1 MLPNRDTLQ
10 TLGAAVLLAL
20 ALACGGSSS
29 NSSTATET
37 TATITGNVTYLRV
50 PLATTA
56 GGPTGLVDATVS
68 TNLVSKPAQ
77 GALVRLYQQVD
88 QTKSD
93 GTIVKVW
100 IMAGSA
106 YTDSSG
112 NYSVSAT
119 KGRSTMLELMSTFNG
134 GNSMRASVVAEP
146 AGINS
151 PTLVLGRLQYGLR
164 KAVDGTTSTTS
175 NTPASVHSGAATVNF
190 TVGVNDVWWL
200 VDPGVNLSNAEAP
213 NLASAVLET
222 TISGRTAGQG
232 SGSRILGIGD
242 SIATFLTNYGVATPG
257 GHLDLHYWPGRS
269 EPRGTYIEYN
279 RALFPQAFDASA
291 GTAHFFA
298 SIQGGPT
305 NDDAWDEGVL
315 FPMLSRGV
323 LYATDL
329 SRTFGVA
336 RNPMLPAG
344 AALADLTPT
353 MARIEGFADAMAA
366 NLLKSP
372 YLADT
377 QGTGLAAA
385 LKDVRTFT
393 GSGPYAAPAIRALAW
408 EVILKANSVTSPGTA
423 TQWATINPL
432 ASFRFFFPPAGATN
446 GATDTT
452 ARDTEPI
459 NIYTQLARLQ
469 EAKTSAEP
477 VDLNLLFTSTALT
490 SLTTPFG
497 ITWPRPTTGEYLLFF
512 KDWAADPTGSLSL
525 PAFSMSKAVQVNGAY
540 PNLSTGEVL
549 FGGFTVSADK
559 RCVLTATLS
568 PALPSGA
575 RVDVDLPML
584 ARTFSFTEAGSSTG
598 AIIIPCYTTAPA
610 FHPVRIRLISPDA
623 AQPTTTVTL
632 TLTPSL

>member
-29 NSSTATET
+29 STTVAET
-37 TATITGNVTYLRV
+37 VATITGNVTYLRV
-50 PLATTA
+50 PLATTTA
-56 GGPTGLVDATVS
+56 GVPTGLVDATVAA
-68 TNLVSKPAQ
+68 NLTSKPAQ
-77 GALVRLYQQVD
+77 GTLVRLYQQVD
-88 QTKSD
+88 QTKPD
-93 GTIVKVW
+93 GTIAKVW

-106 YTDSSG
+106 YTDASG
-112 NYSVSAT
+112 NYSISAT
-119 KGRSTMLELMSTFNG
+119 KGRATMVEVLSTFNG
-134 GNSMRASVVAEP
+134 GNSTRVSVVAEP

-151 PTLVLGRLQYGLR
+151 PTLALDRLRYGLR

-175 NTPASVHSGAATVNF
+175 NTPASVLSAAATVNF
-190 TVGVNDVWWL
+190 TVGLNDSWWL

-222 TISGRTAGQG
+222 TVSGRTTGQG
-232 SGSRILGIGD
+232 TGSRVLGIGD
-242 SIATFLTNYGVATPG
+242 SIATLLTNYGATAPG

-269 EPRGTYIEYN
+269 EPRGTYIEYD
-279 RALFPQAFDASA
+279 RSLFPQAYDASA
-291 GTAHFFA
+291 GTSHFFG

-315 FPMLSRGV
+315 FPVLSRGI

-329 SRTFGVA
+329 SRTFGVV
-336 RNPMLPAG
+336 RNPMFPA
-344 AALADLTPT
+344 AAAQADLTPT
-353 MARIEGFADAMAA
+353 MARIEGFAEAMAA

-377 QGTGLAAA
+377 QGTGLVA
-385 LKDVRTFT
+385 LKDVRVFT
-393 GSGPYAAPAIRALAW
+393 GSGPYAAPAIRSLAW

-432 ASFRFFFPPAGATN
+432 ATYRFFFPPAAATN
-446 GATDTT
+446 GATDST
-452 ARDTEPI
+452 ARDSEPI
-459 NIYTQLARLQ
+459 NIYTQLTRLQ
-469 EAKTSAEP
+469 EAKATADP
-477 VDLNLLFTSTALT
+477 VDLGLLFTNTTLT
-490 SLTTPFG
+490 SLATPFG
-497 ITWPRPTTGEYLLFF
+497 ITWPRPTSGEFLLFY
-512 KDWAADPTGSLSL
+512 KDWAADPTGVLAL
-525 PAFSMSKAVQVNGAY
+525 PTFSMTKAVQVNGAY
-540 PNLSTGEVL
+540 PNVSTGEVL

-559 RCVLTATLS
+559 RCVLSVALS

-584 ARTFSFTEAGSSTG
+584 GRTFSFTDTGSNTG
-598 AIIIPCYTTAPA
+598 AIVIPCYTTAPS
-610 FHPVRIRLISPDA
+610 FHPVRVRLISPSA
-623 AQPTTTVTL
+623 AQSTTTVTL

>member
-20 ALACGGSSS
+20 ALACGGSSG
-29 NSSTATET
+29 STTAAET
-37 TATITGNVTYLRV
+37 VATITGNVTYQRV

-56 GGPTGLVDATVS
+56 GVPTGLVDVTVS

-119 KGRSTMLELMSTFNG
+119 KGRSTMIELMSTFNG

-151 PTLVLGRLQYGLR
+151 PTLVLDRLRYGLR
-164 KAVDGTTSTTS
+164 KAVDGTTSTTT
-175 NTPASVHSGAATVNF
+175 NTPASVLSAAATVNF
-190 TVGVNDVWWL
+190 TVGVNDAWWL

-242 SIATFLTNYGVATPG
+242 SIATMVTNYGMATPG

-279 RALFPQAFDASA
+279 RTLFPQAYDASA
-291 GTAHFFA
+291 GASHFFG

-315 FPMLSRGV
+315 FPMLSRAA
-323 LYATDL
+323 LYSTDL

-336 RNPMLPAG
+336 RNPMFPAG
-344 AALADLTPT
+344 AAQADLTPT

-377 QGTGLAAA
+377 QGTTLVSV
-385 LKDVRTFT
+385 KDVRVFA
-393 GSGPYAAPAIRALAW
+393 GSGPYAAPAIRSLAW

-432 ASFRFFFPPAGATN
+432 ASYRFFFPPAGATN

-469 EAKTSAEP
+469 EAKGTTDP
-477 VDLNLLFTSTALT
+477 VDLALLFTNTNLT
-490 SLTTPFG
+490 SLATPFG

-512 KDWAADPTGSLSL
+512 KDWAADPTGVLAL
-525 PAFSMSKAVQVNGAY
+525 PTFSMAKAVQVNGTY

-549 FGGFTVSADK
+549 FGGFTVSVDK
-559 RCVLTATLS
+559 RCVITATLS

-575 RVDVDLPML
+575 RVDLDLPML
-584 ARTFSFTEAGSSTG
+584 GRTFSFSGAGGDTG
-598 AIIIPCYTTAPA
+598 AVVIPCYTTAPA

>member
-20 ALACGGSSS
+20 ALACGGSSGG
-29 NSSTATET
+29 T
-37 TATITGNVTYLRV
+37 TAADTVATLTGNVTYLRV

-56 GGPTGLVDATVS
+56 GVPTGLVDATVGA
-68 TNLVSKPAQ
+68 NLKTLPAQ
-77 GALVRLYQQVD
+77 GALVRIYQQID
-88 QTKSD
+88 QTKPD
-93 GTIVKVW
+93 GSIVKIW
-100 IMAGSA
+100 AMAGNA

-112 NYSVSAT
+112 NYSISMT
-119 KGRSTMLELMSTFNG
+119 KGRSTMVELLSTFNG
-134 GNSMRASVVAEP
+134 GNSTRVSVVAEP

-151 PTLVLGRLQYGLR
+151 PTLALDRLRYGLR

-175 NTPASVHSGAATVNF
+175 NTPASVPTGNATVNF
-190 TVGVNDVWWL
+190 TVGLNDVWWL
-200 VDPGVNLSNAEAP
+200 VDPGVNLNNAEAP

-242 SIATFLTNYGVATPG
+242 SITTFLTTYGATTPG

-279 RALFPQAFDASA
+279 RALFPQAFDSSA
-291 GTAHFFA
+291 GAAHFFG

-315 FPMLSRGV
+315 FPMLARGV

-329 SRTFGVA
+329 SRTFGVT
-336 RNPMLPAG
+336 RNPMFPAG
-344 AALADLTPT
+344 AAQADLTPT
-353 MARIEGFADAMAA
+353 MARIEGLAEAMAA

-377 QGTGLAAA
+377 QGTLLAAM
-385 LKDVRTFT
+385 KDVRTFT

-432 ASFRFFFPPAGATN
+432 ATNRFFLPPSGATN

-459 NIYTQLARLQ
+459 NIYTQLTRLQ
-469 EAKTSAEP
+469 EAKATTEP
-477 VDLNLLFTSTALT
+477 VDLAALFTNTALT
-490 SLTTPFG
+490 SLTTPYG

-512 KDWAADPTGSLSL
+512 KDWAADPTGVLAL
-525 PAFSMSKAVQVNGAY
+525 PTFSMAKAAQVNGAY

-549 FGGFTVSADK
+549 FGGFTVSVDK
-559 RCVLTATLS
+559 RCVLTVALS

-575 RVDVDLPML
+575 RVEVDLPMM
-584 ARTFSFTEAGSSTG
+584 ARTFSFTNTGSDTG
-598 AIIIPCYTTAPA
+598 AIVIPCYTTAPS

-623 AQPTTTVTL
+623 TQPTTTVTL

>member
-56 GGPTGLVDATVS
+56 AGVPTGLVDATVS
-68 TNLVSKPAQ
+68 ANLKSLPAQ
-77 GALVRLYQQVD
+77 GVLMRIYQQVD
-88 QTKSD
+88 QTKVD
-93 GTIVKVW
+93 GTIVKIWVL
-100 IMAGSA
+100 ASSA

-112 NYSVSAT
+112 NYSISVT
-119 KGRSTMLELMSTFNG
+119 KGRSTMVELLSTFNG

-151 PTLVLGRLQYGLR
+151 PTLVLSRLRYGMR
-164 KAVDGTTSTTS
+164 KAADGTTSTTS
-175 NTPASVHSGAATVNF
+175 NTPASVFSGNATVNF
-190 TVGVNDVWWL
+190 TVGLNDTWWL

-213 NLASAVLET
+213 NLISAVLET
-222 TISGRTAGQG
+222 TVSGRTAGQG

-242 SIATFLTNYGVATPG
+242 SIATFLTNYGVTTPG

-279 RALFPQAFDASA
+279 RALFPQAYDASA
-291 GTAHFFA
+291 GTAHYFG

-323 LYATDL
+323 LYSTDL

-336 RNPMLPAG
+336 RNPLLPGG

-366 NLLKSP
+366 NILKSP

-377 QGTGLAAA
+377 QGTLLAA

-393 GSGPYAAPAIRALAW
+393 GSGPYASSAIRSMAW
-408 EVILKANSVTSPGTA
+408 EVILKANSVTAPGTP

-432 ASFRFFFPPAGATN
+432 ATYRFFFPPAAATN

-469 EAKTSAEP
+469 EAKTSSEP
-477 VDLNLLFTSTALT
+477 VDLGLVFTNTALT
-490 SLTTPFG
+490 ALSTPYG

-512 KDWAADPTGSLSL
+512 KDWAADPTGILSL

-559 RCVLTATLS
+559 RCVLTVTLS

-584 ARTFSFTEAGSSTG
+584 ARTFSFTNTGADTG
-598 AIIIPCYTTAPA
+598 AIVIPCYTTAPA
-610 FHPVRIRLISPDA
+610 FHPVRVRLISPDA